1 MVVSDQHTETA
12 DAGEGVGPTPGAGVA
27 QDGSLALGGGV
38 VADDGVRPAP
48 VVGQPDASTRTPALE
63 LRKVS
68 KRFGV
73 AWAVRDVS
81 FCIYPGEA
89 MALLGDNGA
98 GKSTVVKMI
107 SGALSPTSGEL
118 YVTGKKVRFSS
129 SQAARRA
136 GIATVYQD
144 LGLVPTMSVWRNFF
158 LGAELRTKG
167 RLDVRRMRW
176 EAEESLEE
184 IGLRSLRSVD
194 QNVMRMSGGEQ
205 QALSIGRAVDFE
217 QKVLLLDE
225 PTAALSVKETEK
237 VFEYIGRAKARGVAV
252 LVIMHNTAQA
262 LRCAEKVVVM
272 RHGRV
277 ISERRVEGD
286 TSALMEAVNGDIS
299 GVGESLQ

>member
-1 MVVSDQHTETA
+1 VSDQFMETA
-12 DAGEGVGPTPGAGVA
+12 DAGEGVRQTLGLGAPKG
-27 QDGSLALGGGV
+27 GSLAADSGV
-38 VADDGVRPAP
+38 FPDDGMRPAP
-48 VVGQPDASTRTPALE
+48 PVGEPEAATGTPALE
-63 LRKVS
+63 LRKLS

-73 AWAVRDVS
+73 AWVVCDVS

-107 SGALSPTSGEL
+107 SGALSPTRGEL
-118 YVTGKKVRFSS
+118 YVTGKKVRFSNS
-129 SQAARRA
+129 KAARQA

-167 RLDVRRMRW
+167 RLDVRRMRR
-176 EAEESLEE
+176 EAEESLKE
-184 IGLRSLRSVD
+184 IGLRNLSSVD

-205 QALSIGRAVDFE
+205 QALSIGRAVHFE
-217 QKVLLLDE
+217 QKVLVLDE
-225 PTAALSVKETEK
+225 PTAALSVTETEK
-237 VFEYIGRAKARGVAV
+237 IFEYIGRAKEHGVAV
-252 LVIMHNTAQA
+252 LLIMHNTAQA
-262 LRCAEKVVVM
+262 LSVADKVVVM

-286 TSALMEAVNGDIS
+286 TGGLIEVVNADIS
-299 GVGESLQ
+299 GVGE